1 MVSSF
6 STHSLSLYFSF
17 FIFPMLLK
25 CLIMLRSS
33 MVISPHGTSET
44 WPPCLQVR
52 STLFF
57 WLVFFTFYFC
67 AALIEF
73 LYNISPF
80 FSPVLSF
87 SLDFSLCCCGAAFQ
101 LAEAFD
107 GDLSAWE
114 VGKVINMDYSTYTL
128 SLSKIGSFFG

>member
-1 MVSSF
+1 MAGRGSDEDGRKYVHTLFGWFFSPSSF
-6 STHSLSLYFSF
+6 GVGTNYIFEQWSLLFQLILCF
-17 FIFPMLLK
+17 VLFIFPMLLK

-57 WLVFFTFYFC
+57 WLVFFTFYIC

-73 LYNISPF
+73 LYNDFSF
-80 FSPVLSF
+80 FFTRFYHF
-87 SLDFSLCCCGAAFQ
+87 SLLLWCS
-101 LAEAFD
+101 
-107 GDLSAWE
+107 
-114 VGKVINMDYSTYTL
+114 V
-128 SLSKIGSFFG
+128 